1 MEEEILK
8 NTRWNRMF
16 HKNTLIEQ
24 NKLYNKYKKM
34 VGFSRE
40 ILDEV
45 KNSSSLY
52 ELLDIHKKAW
62 EIGFRNMNL
71 GPCEYGM
78 FRTKDILYMNP
89 SEVFLG
95 GIYGLNT
102 RTIFYWEQHS
112 SDPIG
117 PNGFGL
123 DEKITIYSLI
133 LDQYRKHLFSNFLI
147 LTHVPKDY
155 IFWYEEVN
163 PVDYER
169 ILN

>member
-16 HKNTLIEQ
+16 HKDTLIEQ

-102 RTIFYWEQHS
+102 HTIFYWEQHS

-155 IFWYEEVN
+155 IFWYEEIN

>member
-16 HKNTLIEQ
+16 HKDTLIEQ

-112 SDPIG
+112 SNPIG

-133 LDQYRKHLFSNFLI
+133 
-147 LTHVPKDY
+147 
-155 IFWYEEVN
+155 
-163 PVDYER
+163 
-169 ILN
+169 

>member
-1 MEEEILK
+1 MEEKILK
-8 NTRWNRMF
+8 NNIWNRLF
-16 HKNTLIEQ
+16 HKDTLVKQKE
-24 NKLYNKYKKM
+24 LYNKYKKM
-34 VGFSRE
+34 VGFYNE
-40 ILDEV
+40 LLDEV
-45 KNSSSLY
+45 KNSTSLY
-52 ELLDIHKKAW
+52 ELLDIHESAW
-62 EIGFRNMNL
+62 GIGFRNMNL

-78 FRTKDILYMNP
+78 FRTKDILYMNS

-102 RTIFYWEQHS
+102 HSLYYWEQHS
-112 SDPIG
+112 SDCIG

-133 LDQYRKHLFSNFLI
+133 LDQYRKHLLSNFRI
-147 LTHVPKDY
+147 LMHTSKDY
-155 IFWYEEVN
+155 VFWYEEVN